1 VKRVAIK
8 WTYLLALIGFGV
20 WVFDVF
26 FGGHIYLRG
35 DGLVLG
41 QPAVVA
47 AEYNV
52 TVREVM
58 VKGRRASCRR
68 TSGCTDIF
76 AASDGDSR
84 QTELRSSF
92 AGSATRRNGHP

>member
-58 VKGRRASCRR
+58 VKE
-68 TSGCTDIF
+68 
-76 AASDGDSR
+76 GD
-84 QTELRSSF
+84 F